1 MVTKVQNK
9 ILYAKKKVVKQKK
22 SYKKLA
28 KLANIV
34 FFVFSKFSL
43 LLSH

>member
-1 MVTKVQNK
+1 MVTKVHNK
-9 ILYAKKKVVKQKK
+9 TLYAKKKVVKQKK

-34 FFVFSKFSL
+34 FLFSPNFP
-43 LLSH
+43 